1 MKVKMQEWKDIK
13 KEWLKDPEVK
23 KEYDRL
29 GPRFKVIS
37 DLIGLR
43 IKKGL
48 TQADVAKKLGTK
60 QSAIARIESGD
71 ENMTIDSIQKISE
84 ALGAKLKISIS

>member
-1 MKVKMQEWKDIK
+1 MKTFEQFLE
-13 KEWLKDPEVK
+13 ESLKDPKVR

-37 DLIGLR
+37 DLIALR
-43 IKKGL
+43 IKRGM
-48 TQADVAKKLGTK
+48 TQADIARKLGTK

-71 ENMTIDSIQKISE
+71 ENMTIDSIQRISE
-84 ALGAKLKISIS
+84 ILGAKVKISIN

>member
-1 MKVKMQEWKDIK
+1 MKVKMEEWSKVK

-29 GPRFKVIS
+29 GPRYKLIS
-37 DLIGLR
+37 DLIALR
-43 IKKGL
+43 NKNGW
-48 TQADVAKKLGTK
+48 TQTDVARKLGTK

-71 ENMTIDSIQKISE
+71 ENLTIDSVQKITRV
-84 ALGAKLKISIS
+84 LGGKIKISIS

>member
-1 MKVKMQEWKDIK
+1 MEKWEDVK
-13 KEWLKDPEVK
+13 KELLKNPEVK

-29 GPRFKVIS
+29 GPRYKLIS
-37 DLIGLR
+37 DLIALR

-48 TQADVAKKLGTK
+48 TQAEVARKIGTK

-71 ENMTIDSIQKISE
+71 ENLTIDSVQKVTD
-84 ALGAKLKISIS
+84 ALGAKIRISIS

>member
-1 MKVKMQEWKDIK
+1 MEEKMQEWEDVK
-13 KEWLKDPEVK
+13 KELLKNPEVK

-29 GPRFKVIS
+29 DPRYQLIS
-37 DLIGLR
+37 DLIALR

-48 TQADVAKKLGTK
+48 TQEDVAKKMGTK

-71 ENMTIDSIQKISE
+71 ENLTIDSIQEISE
-84 ALGAKLKISIS
+84 ALGAKVKISIN